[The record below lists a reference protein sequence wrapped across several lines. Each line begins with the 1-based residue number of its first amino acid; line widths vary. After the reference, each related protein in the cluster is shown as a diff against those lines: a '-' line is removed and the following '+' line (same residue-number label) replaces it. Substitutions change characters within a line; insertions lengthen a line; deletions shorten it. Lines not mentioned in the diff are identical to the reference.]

1 MNTNKLVA
9 QAVREVFDSG
19 VKKATHKQIAQAF
32 LVLLLGESHAAETA
46 LMTPTVSKIVR
57 DGLKGIQANL
67 AELGVCVVPFSRKLQ
82 DYDELTTVA
91 QGYRCLPH
99 PGYPAIGLARIVD
112 FDHDPLWQAWWQSDQ
127 SRFLAVAESREEKV
141 RGWVRNDWITDAAVK
156 ALHRNDFRNLI
167 N

>member
-57 DGLKGIQANL
+57 DGLKGIQAN
-67 AELGVCVVPFSRKLQ
+67 GSVQFPSR
-82 DYDELTTVA
+82 
-91 QGYRCLPH
+91 R
-99 PGYPAIGLARIVD
+99 RIAGRESPRMGPKRL
-112 FDHDPLWQAWWQSDQ
+112 DHGRSRQS
-127 SRFLAVAESREEKV
+127 SAPE
-141 RGWVRNDWITDAAVK
+141 
-156 ALHRNDFRNLI
+156 
-167 N
+167 